1 MSATNPCWLVF
12 GASGYVGRNMVA
24 HLVRQGVHV
33 RAAARRRSSM
43 EAEGWVSVDQVRAD
57 ALDPVTLAPALEGIE
72 VAFYLVHSMAGG
84 RGFPKRDREAA
95 GNFAQAAAAAGV
107 KRIVYL
113 GGLAPAQA
121 DTEHLASR
129 VETGEILRSGSVPV
143 VELRAGIIIGA
154 GSAAFEVMRDLVAHL
169 PIMVTPRWVSVS
181 SPPVA
186 LDDLLNDLMELAQRP
201 EAEGKV
207 FETGGPERLTY
218 AAMMSKLAQALGR
231 RKPLIVPVPLL
242 TPKLSSYWMNLV
254 TSVPAPLARALIGGL
269 RHDLYADDTSL
280 RELVPRTC
288 LGFDAA
294 VAAALA
300 AERKVLSGQYWRE
313 GAFDLRGYRHD
324 ISFYGKRMTQAR
336 GCAAPPQGV
345 WKVLEGFAVQGK
357 GYFALTPVWRLRAVV
372 NRWLGSKNPEPRKR
386 TEVFVEGEVF
396 GSWRVHS
403 VQPGVRLTLTSQL
416 RGPGKAGLE
425 IDVAPST
432 TGGSLIT
439 LVLHWHPAGVW
450 GLLYWF
456 LFWPVHAIELYAFL
470 NRLARAATQERM
482 S

>member
-1 MSATNPCWLVF
+1 MSAPNPLWLVF
-12 GASGYVGRNMVA
+12 GASGYVGRNMVV
-24 HLVRQGVHV
+24 HLVSQGMRV
-33 RAAARRRSSM
+33 RAAARQCSSM
-43 EAEGWVSVDQVRAD
+43 DAEGWSDVDQVRAD
-57 ALDPVTLAPALEGIE
+57 ALDPVTLAPALEGVE

-84 RGFPKRDREAA
+84 RGFPTRDREAA

-113 GGLAPAQA
+113 GGLAPERA

-129 VETGEILRSGSVPV
+129 VETGEILRAGSVPV
-143 VELRAGIIIGA
+143 IELRAGIIIGP

-169 PIMVTPRWVSVS
+169 PVMVAPRWVSVS

-186 LDDLLNDLMELAQRP
+186 LADLLNDLSELAQRP
-201 EAEGKV
+201 EAEGQV

-218 AAMMSKLAQALGR
+218 AAMMCQLAQALGR
-231 RKPLIVPVPLL
+231 RNPVIVPVPLL

-254 TSVPAPLARALIGGL
+254 TGVPAPLARALIGGL
-269 RHDLYADDTSL
+269 RHDLYADDASL
-280 RELVPRTC
+280 RALVPRTC

-300 AERKVLSGQYWRE
+300 AERKILSGEQWRE

-324 ISFYGKRMTQAR
+324 ISFYGKRMTLTR
-336 GCAAPPQGV
+336 DCAAPPPAV
-345 WKVLEGFAVQGK
+345 WRALEGFAAQGK
-357 GYFALTPVWRLRAVV
+357 GHFALTPVWRLHAVM
-372 NRWLGSKNPEPRKR
+372 NRLMGRKNPGSRR
-386 TEVFVEGEVF
+386 QAGALVEEEVF
-396 GSWRVHS
+396 GVWRVHR
-403 VQPGVRLTLTSQL
+403 VQPGVRLTLTSRL
-416 RGPGKAGLE
+416 RAPGKGGME
-425 IDVAPST
+425 IAVAPST
-432 TGGSLIT
+432 TGGSRIT

-456 LFWPVHAIELYAFL
+456 LFWPVHAAELRALL